1 MAAFGVSETGADS
14 AVLLKTQRFGR
25 VLTLKVQTA
34 RVACVGGFKA
44 RASARVT
51 PTLWQWPQPQL
62 LQKGIVFLLCLQNGR
77 FYGHHL
83 VVSPF

>member
-1 MAAFGVSETGADS
+1 MAAFGMSETGANS

-44 RASARVT
+44 RASARLT

-62 LQKGIVFLLCLQNGR
+62 LQKGIVFLLCLQNRR
-77 FYGHHL
+77 FDGDQL
-83 VVSPF
+83 VMRLF